1 MVLIF
6 SSSSSQDNSF
16 LLEEFGLSEVDSYF
30 IWMISLN
37 NFILLYH
44 TLYHLTISNPTSC
57 YSTKKFANTVN
68 RTKVKEDNGMRPLK
82 GKVSITLDSDIIQ
95 TIKDYAEEDDRSFS
109 QYINMVLKEYISR
122 RSRTEKG

>member
-1 MVLIF
+1 MIGYRWISFHGL
-6 SSSSSQDNSF
+6 F
-16 LLEEFGLSEVDSYF
+16 LLPG
-30 IWMISLN
+30 
-37 NFILLYH
+37 FILLYH
-44 TLYHLTISNPTSC
+44 TLSHLTISNPPSC

-122 RSRTEKG
+122 RSRTDET

>member
-1 MVLIF
+1 M
-6 SSSSSQDNSF
+6 
-16 LLEEFGLSEVDSYF
+16 DSYF